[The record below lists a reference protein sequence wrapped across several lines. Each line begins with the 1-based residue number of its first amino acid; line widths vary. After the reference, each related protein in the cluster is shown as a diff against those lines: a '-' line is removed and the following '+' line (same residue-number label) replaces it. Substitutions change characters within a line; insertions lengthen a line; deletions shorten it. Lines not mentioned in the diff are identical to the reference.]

1 MTTREYFQAVLD
13 AHISADMDEASR
25 ILIDKLD
32 ARNAK
37 RKTTETKEQKAAKER
52 VQAVLSFLRDH
63 RGESFTRDAIAE
75 GLGITPSQVTA
86 ACKGLVVDGTV
97 IRAEAKID
105 KTRKVVYT
113 IPAEA

>member
-1 MTTREYFQAVLD
+1 MTSREYFQAVLD

-37 RKTTETKEQKAAKER
+37 RKTIETKEKKAAKER

-63 RGESFTRDAIAE
+63 QGEFFTRDAIAKAI
-75 GLGITPSQVTA
+75 GITESQVSA
-86 ACKGLVVDGTV
+86 ACWGPVADGTV
-97 IRAEAKID
+97 IRGKAKS
-105 KTRKVVYT
+105 KVVYT

>member
-52 VQAVLSFLRDH
+52 VQAVLDFLCDRQ
-63 RGESFTRDAIAE
+63 GESFTRDAIAE
-75 GLGITPSQVTA
+75 AIGATPSQVTA
-86 ACKGLVVDGTV
+86 ACKGLVADGTV
-97 IRAEAKID
+97 IKAEAKID

-113 IPAEA
+113 YPAEA

>member
-52 VQAVLSFLRDH
+52 VQAVVSFLYDH
-63 RGESFTRDAIAE
+63 QGESFTRDTIAE
-75 GLGITPSQVTA
+75 AIKATPSQVTA
-86 ACKGLVVDGTV
+86 ACKSLVAEGT
-97 IRAEAKID
+97 IIKTEAKID
-105 KTRKVVYT
+105 KARKMVYT
-113 IPAEA
+113 FPAEA

>member
-25 ILIDKLD
+25 ILLDKLD

-37 RKTTETKEQKAAKER
+37 RRATETKEKKATKER
-52 VQAVLSFLRDH
+52 RQAIINFLHDH
-63 RGESFTRDAIAE
+63 QGESFTRDAIAKAIE
-75 GLGITPSQVTA
+75 LTASQVTA
-86 ACKGLVVDGTV
+86 ACLDLVADGTV
-97 IRAEAKID
+97 VRAEAKID
-105 KTRKVVYT
+105 KARKVVYT

>member
-52 VQAVLSFLRDH
+52 VQAVLTFLCDH
-63 RGESFTRDAIAE
+63 QGESFTRDAIAKA
-75 GLGITPSQVTA
+75 IKATPSQVTA
-86 ACKGLVVDGTV
+86 ACKGLVADST
-97 IRAEAKID
+97 IIKAEAKIA
-105 KTRKVVYT
+105 KGRKVVYT
-113 IPAEA
+113 YPTEE